1 MRSLQRPGRSPVL
14 APHGMASTSSPLA
27 TQAAVTVLQNGG
39 NAMDAALAAAAV
51 QAVVEPQSTSI
62 GGDCFCLYAEAGSDQ
77 IVAMN
82 GSGRAP
88 LELSAEWLV

>member
-62 GGDCFCLYAEAGSDQ
+62 GRFCLWYFKDKFIMHLQQHISIQ
-77 IVAMN
+77 T
-82 GSGRAP
+82 SCLYRRR
-88 LELSAEWLV
+88 